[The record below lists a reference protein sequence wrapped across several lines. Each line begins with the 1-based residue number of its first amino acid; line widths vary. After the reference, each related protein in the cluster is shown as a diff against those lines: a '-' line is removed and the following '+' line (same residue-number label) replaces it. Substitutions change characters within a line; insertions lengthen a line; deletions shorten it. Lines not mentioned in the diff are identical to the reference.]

1 MLTVT
6 TQAKAYLSQLLD
18 KSKRSDDHAIRLAQT
33 GEGMQMS
40 IDEQQ
45 PADVAFEHDGKTVLV
60 VEQQVAESLDQR
72 ELVVEDSDQG
82 KVLAIK

>member
-18 KSKRSDDHAIRLAQT
+18 KSKHSDDHAIRLAQT

-40 IDEQQ
+40 IDQQQ
-45 PADVAFEHDGKTVLV
+45 PADVTYEHEGKTVLV
-60 VEQQVAESLDQR
+60 VEQQVATALDQR
-72 ELVVEDSDQG
+72 ELVVEESDQG

>member
-18 KSKRSDDHAIRLAQT
+18 RSKRSEEHAIRLAQT

-45 PADVAFEHDGKTVLV
+45 SADVTYEHEGKTVLV
-60 VEQQVAESLDQR
+60 VEQEVAEALDQR
-72 ELVVEDSDQG
+72 ELVLEDSEKG